1 VTKARARQET
11 SAGGVVYRVDGSNV
25 LFLLICD
32 SYGNWGFPKGHVER
46 HEDVKTAAVREV
58 KEETGLAALGL
69 HDKIDVIEWSFRF
82 RGRQIHKRC
91 HFYLMES
98 ATSDTRPQRAEGIT
112 ECKWVPFS
120 EADALISY
128 GNARDVLRRANEMV
142 IARPAVA

>member
-1 VTKARARQET
+1 
-11 SAGGVVYRVDGSNV
+11 
-25 LFLLICD
+25 
-32 SYGNWGFPKGHVER
+32 
-46 HEDVKTAAVREV
+46 
-58 KEETGLAALGL
+58 
-69 HDKIDVIEWSFRF
+69 
-82 RGRQIHKRC
+82 
-91 HFYLMES
+91 MES